1 MAEKIVKHKKV
12 MAKTRVKE
20 ISKENPKPKAEV
32 KKIAKPSVLEK
43 QHNSC
48 QIKNLGDK
56 MQVFDSTLTTKQ
68 TEHAGLPF
76 LPLFKIKE
84 EGNGN

>member
-1 MAEKIVKHKKV
+1 MNEYTQNSTDSTLEFFPRHQELRLVKPSFAEKHQ
-12 MAKTRVKE
+12 E
-20 ISKENPKPKAEV
+20 S
-32 KKIAKPSVLEK
+32 S
-43 QHNSC
+43 
-48 QIKNLGDK
+48 QIKNLGDR

>member
-1 MAEKIVKHKKV
+1 MNEYTQKS
-12 MAKTRVKE
+12 TDSTLEFFPR
-20 ISKENPKPKAEV
+20 NQV

-48 QIKNLGDK
+48 QIKNLGDR

>member
-1 MAEKIVKHKKV
+1 MNEYTQKSTDSTLEFFPRHQELRLV
-12 MAKTRVKE
+12 
-20 ISKENPKPKAEV
+20 
-32 KKIAKPSVLEK
+32 KPSFGEK
-43 QHNSC
+43 HQESS
-48 QIKNLGDK
+48 QIKNLSDR

-76 LPLFKIKE
+76 LPIISNKE

>member
-1 MAEKIVKHKKV
+1 MNEY
-12 MAKTRVKE
+12 TQNSTDFTLE
-20 ISKENPKPKAEV
+20 FFSKNQV

-48 QIKNLGDK
+48 QIKNLGDR
-56 MQVFDSTLTTKQ
+56 MQVLDSTLTTKQ

>member
-1 MAEKIVKHKKV
+1 MNEY
-12 MAKTRVKE
+12 TQNSTDSTLEFFPR
-20 ISKENPKPKAEV
+20 NQV

-48 QIKNLGDK
+48 QIKNLGDR
-56 MQVFDSTLTTKQ
+56 MQVLDSTLTTKQ